1 MDSRVC
7 DEGGPVSEALLNA
20 LLASIQHG
28 FTPPPAWGL
37 FERAGGAWLRVCPA
51 VEPFDKL
58 SLALYRSAA
67 ERRA

>member
-1 MDSRVC
+1 M
-7 DEGGPVSEALLNA
+7 SEDLLNA
-20 LLASIQHG
+20 LLASIQYG
-28 FTPPPAWGL
+28 ATVPPAWGL

-51 VEPFDKL
+51 VESFDKL